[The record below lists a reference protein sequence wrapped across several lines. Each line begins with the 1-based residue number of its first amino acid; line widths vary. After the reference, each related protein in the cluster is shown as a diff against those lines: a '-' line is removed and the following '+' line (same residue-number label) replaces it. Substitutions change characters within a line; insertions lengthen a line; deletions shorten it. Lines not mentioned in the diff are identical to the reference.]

1 MPYGPSIPG
10 MFRRAAMAY
19 AAKILKGAK
28 PGDLPIER
36 PSRFEFVIYLKTAQV
51 PVSRLRSWRAA
62 A

>member
-1 MPYGPSIPG
+1 MPYGPNIPG

-36 PSRFEFVIYLKTAQV
+36 PSRFEFVIHLKTGWLSF
-51 PVSRLRSWRAA
+51 PDPGGSI
-62 A
+62 

>member
-1 MPYGPSIPG
+1 MPYGPNIPA
-10 MFRRAAMAY
+10 MFRRAAIAY

-28 PGDLPIER
+28 PGDLPLER
-36 PSRFEFVIYLKTAQV
+36 PSRFEFVIHLKTAKA

>member
-1 MPYGPSIPG
+1 
-10 MFRRAAMAY
+10 MFRRAAVAY
-19 AAKILKGAK
+19 AAKIVKGAK

-36 PSRFEFVIYLKTAQV
+36 PSRFEFVIHLKTAKA